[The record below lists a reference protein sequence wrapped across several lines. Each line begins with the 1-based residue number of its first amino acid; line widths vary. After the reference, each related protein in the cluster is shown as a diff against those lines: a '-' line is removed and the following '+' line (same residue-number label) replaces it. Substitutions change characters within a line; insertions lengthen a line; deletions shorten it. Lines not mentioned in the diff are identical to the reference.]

1 MNNYTNNFESDSLEG
16 APHPRLSPELIGHNK
31 AFQIFSKSYNDGRLH
46 HAWILSGPKGI
57 GKATL
62 AWKIVAELTEE
73 RSVNQSHEQSKT
85 SLKKKIEA
93 LSLSNLFLCR
103 RPYDEKTNRFKKF
116 ITIDEIRKLKS
127 FYQMSSVE
135 NEWRIAI
142 IDCADE
148 LNKSASNALLKLLEE
163 PPHKSILLI
172 ISNQPGRLPATLRS
186 RCRSLHLN
194 KLSLTEI
201 EKVLA
206 VSNYN
211 IKNENSNDR
220 LILSII
226 ADGSA
231 GSAITA
237 MNKNGITIFKD
248 CLEILAGFPSFD
260 RNQILKLAETVKNDI
275 EKFKFLSS
283 ILLLIIAR
291 LAVLT
296 ADVKNFVSTQEEKI
310 VVKRLLKEQNLTDKL
325 AKLYFNLSKLFLSC
339 EELNLDTSNQI
350 FNSLINIEKNLIENQ
365 ND

>member
-16 APHPRLSPELIGHNK
+16 ATHPRLSPELIGHKK
-31 AFQIFSKSYNDGRLH
+31 AFQTFSNSYEEGKLH

-62 AWKIVAELTEE
+62 AWKIVAELTQE
-73 RSVNQSHEQSKT
+73 RNINQSQEQSNK

-103 RPYDEKTNRFKKF
+103 RPYDEKIKRFKRF

-135 NEWRIAI
+135 NEWRVAL

-148 LNKSASNALLKLLEE
+148 LNKSAANALLKILEE

-172 ISNQPGRLPATLRS
+172 ISNQPGRLPVTLRS

-201 EKVLA
+201 EKVLS

-211 IKNENSNDR
+211 IKNENANDR

-231 GSAITA
+231 GSAIMA
-237 MNKNGITIFKD
+237 LNKSGIIIFKS
-248 CLEILAGFPSFD
+248 CLEILTGFPNFD
-260 RNQILKLAETVKNDI
+260 RNLIIQLAETVKNDI
-275 EKFKFLSS
+275 EKFRFLSS
-283 ILLLIIAR
+283 ILLIIIAR
-291 LAVLT
+291 LTLLT
-296 ADVKNFVSTQEEKI
+296 ADVKNIVSTQEEKI
-310 VVKRLLKEQNLTDKL
+310 VVERLVKRHNLTDKL
-325 AKLYFNLSKLFLSC
+325 AKLYFDLSKLFLSC
-339 EELNLDTSNQI
+339 EELNLDTTSQI
-350 FNSLINIEKNLIENQ
+350 FNSLINIEKNLIENK
-365 ND
+365 NV